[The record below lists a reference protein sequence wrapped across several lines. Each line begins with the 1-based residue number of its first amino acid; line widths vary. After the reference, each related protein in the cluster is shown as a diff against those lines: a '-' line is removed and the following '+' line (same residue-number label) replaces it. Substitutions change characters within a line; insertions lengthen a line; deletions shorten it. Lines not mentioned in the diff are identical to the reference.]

1 MKPFAE
7 PAGIAQYTG
16 QVAVLMHRL
25 KGGRG

>member
-7 PAGIAQYTG
+7 PADIAQYTG
-16 QVAVLMHRL
+16 EVAVLMHLL